1 MSDNF
6 SPLPVLFIDE
16 TLLAI
21 DKPAGLPSLPDG
33 YNPAAPHVRSLLEPH
48 YGRVWIV
55 HRLDR
60 GTSGVLLLARS
71 AEAHRALN
79 QQFDQRQVTKVYHA
93 LVNGSPDWKEK
104 TVDLP
109 LRIDVGH
116 KHRTTID
123 SLRGKPAVTHLR
135 VLERFA
141 GYTLVEAVP
150 ETGRTHQ
157 IRAHLAVLGH
167 PLVADELYGRSP
179 AGDAPPVMPRLG
191 LHARRLTITHPV
203 LHSMLHFEAPYP
215 EDFSQALEQLRQ
227 RGRPDCQSGL
237 Q

>member
-1 MSDNF
+1 MNTDN
-6 SPLPVLFIDE
+6 LPVPILYRDE
-16 TLLAI
+16 ALLVI

-33 YNPAAPHVRSLLEPH
+33 YNPGAVHVRSLLEPH

-60 GTSGVLLLARS
+60 GTSGVLLLART

-93 LVNGSPDWKEK
+93 LVNGSPDWREK

-116 KHRTTID
+116 KHRTAVD
-123 SLRGKPAVTHLR
+123 PARGKPAVTHLR

-141 GYTLVEAVP
+141 GCTLVEAVP

-157 IRAHLAVLGH
+157 IRAHLAALGH
-167 PLVADELYGRSP
+167 PLVADELYASDPVGDSP
-179 AGDAPPVMPRLG
+179 AIMPRLG
-191 LHARRLTITHPV
+191 LHARRLTLSHPI
-203 LHSMLHFEAPYP
+203 LHSILRFEAPYP
-215 EDFSQALEQLRQ
+215 EDFIWALEQLRR
-227 RGRPDCQSGL
+227 RGGVDC
-237 Q
+237 